1 MMRSR
6 LVTPLALLFVVLAA
20 SPGID
25 VTLVE
30 PGRGQIVIDEVPIV
44 AEVSGDEPITRVEF
58 FVDGTLVGT
67 ASQPPY
73 RILTDVGPDNV
84 EHLIQVIALG
94 ASGSRAVAT
103 VTTATIQ
110 ISGEFAFDLQQLY
123 VTASRRGE
131 SIHDLKQEEF
141 TVRDEGK
148 RQNIVTFA
156 RGDIPFTAVLLVDA
170 SQSMVGEKLASAQ
183 RGVRDFA
190 DRMRPLDEVKLV
202 VFSDYVRAVSPFT
215 SFSDILT
222 AGLERVTAVGGTAVN
237 DVLYIALSRL
247 EERQGRRV
255 VILLSDAI
263 DAHSALGMRHVL
275 PSARRSRAI
284 VYLIRTMAGAGVED
298 PDKLSGAKSP
308 WRDEEG
314 HRAEF
319 RQLVSLVNESGG
331 KVFGVKSAA
340 GIETAFREIFSE
352 LRDHYVLG
360 YYPSNQRG
368 DGSWH
373 KVRVKVS
380 RPDVDLRTS
389 SGYLDY

>member
-1 MMRSR
+1 MMLRR
-6 LVTPLALLFVVLAA
+6 LVIPLVLLVVVLAA

-25 VTLVE
+25 VYLVE
-30 PGRGQIVIDEVPIV
+30 PGPGQIVIGEVAIV
-44 AEVSGDEPITRVEF
+44 AEVSGNEPVTRVEF

-73 RILTDVGPDNV
+73 RVLTDVGPDNV
-84 EHLIQVIALG
+84 EHLIRVIAHG
-94 ASGSRAVAT
+94 ASGTRAVAS
-103 VTTATIQ
+103 VTTTPIQ

-123 VTASRRGE
+123 VAASRNGE
-131 SIHDLKQEEF
+131 SIHDLKQEDFE
-141 TVRDEGK
+141 VRDNGK
-148 RQNIVTFA
+148 RQNIVSFA

-170 SQSMVGEKLASAQ
+170 SQSMVGEKLVSAQ

-202 VFSDYVRAVSPFT
+202 VFSDYIRAVSPFT

-237 DVLYIALSRL
+237 DVLYVALSRL

-284 VYLIRTMAGAGVED
+284 VYVIRTMAGARDDE

-331 KVFGVKSAA
+331 KVFGVESAD
-340 GIETAFREIFSE
+340 GIEAAFREIFSE

-380 RPDVDLRTS
+380 RPGTDLRTS

>member
-1 MMRSR
+1 
-6 LVTPLALLFVVLAA
+6 VNA
-20 SPGID
+20 
-25 VTLVE
+25 
-30 PGRGQIVIDEVPIV
+30 
-44 AEVSGDEPITRVEF
+44 DEPVTRVEF

-67 ASQPPY
+67 ALQRPY
-73 RILTDVGPDNV
+73 RVVTDVGPDNV
-84 EHLIQVIALG
+84 EHLIRVIAHG

-103 VTTATIQ
+103 VTTAPIQ

-123 VTASRRGE
+123 VTATSRGE
-131 SIHDLKQEEF
+131 AVHDLKQEDF
-141 TVRDEGK
+141 VIRDEGK
-148 RQNIVTFA
+148 RQNIVSFA

-170 SQSMVGEKLASAQ
+170 SQSMVGEKLVSAQ

-202 VFSDYVRAVSPFT
+202 VFSDNIRAVSPFT
-215 SFSDILT
+215 SYSDILT

-237 DVLYIALSRL
+237 DVLYVALSRL

-284 VYLIRTMAGAGVED
+284 VYVIRTMAGARGENA
-298 PDKLSGAKSP
+298 DKLSGAKSP

-319 RQLVSLVNESGG
+319 RQLVSLVDESGG
-331 KVFGVKSAA
+331 KVFGVESAA
-340 GIETAFREIFSE
+340 GIEAAFREIFSE

-360 YYPSNQRG
+360 YYPKNQRG

-380 RPDVDLRTS
+380 RSDVDLRTS
-389 SGYLDY
+389 SGYLDF

>member
-1 MMRSR
+1 MMARR
-6 LVTPLALLFVVLAA
+6 LVIPLALLFFVLAA

-25 VTLVE
+25 VYLVE
-30 PGRGQIVIDEVPIV
+30 PGPGQIVIGEVPLV
-44 AEVSGDEPITRVEF
+44 AEVSSDEPVTRVEF

-73 RILTDVGPDNV
+73 RVLTDVGPDNV
-84 EHLIQVIALG
+84 EHLIEVIAHG
-94 ASGSRAVAT
+94 ESGSRAVASL
-103 VTTATIQ
+103 TTTPIQ
-110 ISGEFAFDLQQLY
+110 ISGEFEFDLQQLY

-131 SIHDLKQEEF
+131 AVHDLKQEDFE
-141 TVRDEGK
+141 VRDKGK
-148 RQNIVTFA
+148 RQKIVSFA

-170 SQSMVGEKLASAQ
+170 SQSMVGEKLVSAQ

-202 VFSDYVRAVSPFT
+202 VFSDNIRAVSPFT
-215 SFSDILT
+215 SYSDILT

-237 DVLYIALSRL
+237 DVLYVALSRL

-284 VYLIRTMAGAGVED
+284 VYVIRTMAGARADE

-319 RQLVSLVNESGG
+319 RQLVSLVDESGG
-331 KVFGVKSAA
+331 KVFGVESAA
-340 GIETAFREIFSE
+340 GIEAAFQEIFSE

-373 KVRVKVS
+373 KIRVKAS
-380 RPDVDLRTS
+380 QSNVDLRTS

>member
-1 MMRSR
+1 MMARR
-6 LVTPLALLFVVLAA
+6 LVIPLALLFFVLAA

-25 VTLVE
+25 VYLVE
-30 PGRGQIVIDEVPIV
+30 PGPGQIVIGEVPLV
-44 AEVSGDEPITRVEF
+44 AEVSSDEPVTRVEF

-73 RILTDVGPDNV
+73 RVLTDVGPDNV
-84 EHLIQVIALG
+84 EHLIEVIAHG
-94 ASGSRAVAT
+94 ESGSRAVASL
-103 VTTATIQ
+103 TTTPIQ
-110 ISGEFAFDLQQLY
+110 ISGEFEFDLQQLY

-131 SIHDLKQEEF
+131 AVHDLKQEDFE
-141 TVRDEGK
+141 VRDKGK
-148 RQNIVTFA
+148 RQKIVSFA

-170 SQSMVGEKLASAQ
+170 SQSMVGEKLVSAQ

-202 VFSDYVRAVSPFT
+202 VFSDNIRAVSPFT
-215 SFSDILT
+215 SYSDILT

-237 DVLYIALSRL
+237 DVLYVALSRL

-284 VYLIRTMAGAGVED
+284 VYVIRTMAGARADE

-319 RQLVSLVNESGG
+319 RQLVSLVDESGG
-331 KVFGVKSAA
+331 KVFGVESAA
-340 GIETAFREIFSE
+340 GIEAAFQEIFSE

-380 RPDVDLRTS
+380 RPGTDLRTS

>member
-1 MMRSR
+1 MARR
-6 LVTPLALLFVVLAA
+6 LVIPLALLFFVLAA

-25 VTLVE
+25 VYLVE
-30 PGRGQIVIDEVPIV
+30 PGPGQIVIGEVPLV
-44 AEVSGDEPITRVEF
+44 AEVSSDEPVTRVEF

-73 RILTDVGPDNV
+73 RVLTDVGPDNV
-84 EHLIQVIALG
+84 EHLIEVIAHG
-94 ASGSRAVAT
+94 ESGSRAVASL
-103 VTTATIQ
+103 TTTPIQ
-110 ISGEFAFDLQQLY
+110 ISGEFEFDLQQLY

-131 SIHDLKQEEF
+131 AVHDLKQEDFE
-141 TVRDEGK
+141 VRDKGK
-148 RQNIVTFA
+148 RQKIVSFA

-170 SQSMVGEKLASAQ
+170 SQSMVGEKLVSAQ

-202 VFSDYVRAVSPFT
+202 VFSDNIRAVSPFT
-215 SFSDILT
+215 SYSDILT

-237 DVLYIALSRL
+237 DVLYVALSRL

-284 VYLIRTMAGAGVED
+284 VYVIRTMAGARADE

-319 RQLVSLVNESGG
+319 QQLVSLVDESGG
-331 KVFGVKSAA
+331 KVFGVESAA
-340 GIETAFREIFSE
+340 GIEAAFQEIFSE

-373 KVRVKVS
+373 KIRVKAS
-380 RPDVDLRTS
+380 QSNVDLRTS

>member
-1 MMRSR
+1 MWSR
-6 LVTPLALLFVVLAA
+6 LLIPLALLVGVVAA
-20 SPGID
+20 SPGIEI
-25 VTLVE
+25 TLIE
-30 PGRGQIVIDEVPIV
+30 PRRDQIVIDEVSIV
-44 AEVSGDEPITRVEF
+44 AEVSGDEPVTRVEF

-73 RILTDVGPDNV
+73 RVLTDVGPDNV
-84 EHLIQVIALG
+84 EHLIQVMAHG

-103 VTTATIQ
+103 LTTTPIQ

-123 VTASRRGE
+123 VTASRHGE
-131 SIHDLKQEEF
+131 PVHDLKQEEF
-141 TVRDEGK
+141 SVRDEGK

-170 SQSMVGEKLASAQ
+170 SQSMVGQKLASAR
-183 RGVRDFA
+183 RGVRDFS
-190 DRMRPLDEVKLV
+190 DRMRPLDEVKVV

-222 AGLERVTAVGGTAVN
+222 VGLERVTAVGGTAVN

-284 VYLIRTMAGAGVED
+284 VYLIRTMAGAEVED
-298 PDKLSGAKSP
+298 ADKLSVAKSP

-314 HRAEF
+314 HEAEF

-331 KVFGVKSAA
+331 KVFGVGSAA
-340 GIETAFREIFSE
+340 GIEAAFREIFSE

-380 RPDVDLRTS
+380 QPGVDLRTS

>member
-1 MMRSR
+1 MLRR
-6 LVTPLALLFVVLAA
+6 LVIPLVLLVVVLAA

-25 VTLVE
+25 VYLVE
-30 PGRGQIVIDEVPIV
+30 PGPGQIVIGEVAIV
-44 AEVSGDEPITRVEF
+44 AEVSGNEPVTRVEF

-73 RILTDVGPDNV
+73 RVLTDVGPDNV
-84 EHLIQVIALG
+84 EHLIRVIAHG
-94 ASGSRAVAT
+94 ASGTRAVAS
-103 VTTATIQ
+103 VTTTPIQ

-123 VTASRRGE
+123 VAASRNGE
-131 SIHDLKQEEF
+131 SIHDLKQEDFE
-141 TVRDEGK
+141 VRDNGK
-148 RQNIVTFA
+148 RQNIVSFA

-170 SQSMVGEKLASAQ
+170 SQSMVGEKLVSAQ

-202 VFSDYVRAVSPFT
+202 VFSDYIRAVSPFT

-237 DVLYIALSRL
+237 DVLYVALSRL

-284 VYLIRTMAGAGVED
+284 VYVIRTMAGARDDE

-331 KVFGVKSAA
+331 KVFGVESAD
-340 GIETAFREIFSE
+340 GIEAAFREIFSE

-380 RPDVDLRTS
+380 RPGTDLRTS